1 MTELI
6 NILLEEE
13 NVLFLLRGGFRIIL
27 ILLIAKIAYSL
38 INKRFLERLNRAQK
52 TSGASRETDKS
63 LTLIPIFQNILKI
76 GIWSIA
82 WILVLGELGIN
93 TTALIAGIGMLGIA
107 LGLAAQSMIKDLIA
121 GFLLIFENLIL
132 VGDSIVVGNI
142 SGKVEQVGIRYTKIR
157 LFSGELRIVPNSELS
172 NFGNKNRGYMRVIV
186 DVGLAY
192 EQDLEKALLVMK
204 EVASLWAR
212 DNSEIIIE
220 YPSVQA
226 ITEFGD
232 SALLARIVAT
242 VKPGEQGNAERTI
255 RSLLKQKFDE
265 RNVDMPF
272 PRRHLYLHTQDSQD
286 FNINVENLDI
296 LPEPGSKEELE
307 NPSLTGMVFER
318 EVKKMSGA
326 MDKLSNMFNNKDSP
340 KEDEDKK
347 D

>member
-38 INKRFLERLNRAQK
+38 INKRFRERLNRAQK
-52 TSGASRETDKS
+52 TSDASRETDKS
-63 LTLIPIFQNILKI
+63 LMLLPIFQNILKI

-157 LFSGELRIVPNSELS
+157 LFSGELR
-172 NFGNKNRGYMRVIV
+172 
-186 DVGLAY
+186 
-192 EQDLEKALLVMK
+192 
-204 EVASLWAR
+204 
-212 DNSEIIIE
+212 
-220 YPSVQA
+220 
-226 ITEFGD
+226 
-232 SALLARIVAT
+232 
-242 VKPGEQGNAERTI
+242 
-255 RSLLKQKFDE
+255 
-265 RNVDMPF
+265 
-272 PRRHLYLHTQDSQD
+272 
-286 FNINVENLDI
+286 
-296 LPEPGSKEELE
+296 
-307 NPSLTGMVFER
+307 
-318 EVKKMSGA
+318 
-326 MDKLSNMFNNKDSP
+326 
-340 KEDEDKK
+340 
-347 D
+347 